1 MTYKNTK
8 TGAIVDSSCIISGEN
23 WIKVD
28 DSAEQVD
35 VDVDIDVDHAPM
47 DSEAPYEEGKEDE
60 EGEDVIDDSEDDPE
74 MEPVSKKEI
83 MQELDAMGIK
93 YNARASKKDL
103 YDLMKQGR

>member
-1 MTYKNTK
+1 MIYKNTK
-8 TGAIVDSSCIISGEN
+8 TGAIVDSSCVISGEN

-28 DSAEQVD
+28 DIDEQVD
-35 VDVDIDVDHAPM
+35 VDVNIDVDNAPI
-47 DSEAPYEEGKEDE
+47 DSETPGEEGKE
-60 EGEDVIDDSEDDPE
+60 VIDDSEDDPE

-83 MQELDAMGIK
+83 MQELDSMGIK

>member
-1 MTYKNTK
+1 MYKNTK

-28 DSAEQVD
+28 DGDEQVD
-35 VDVDIDVDHAPM
+35 VLVDIDVDHAPM
-47 DSEAPYEEGKEDE
+47 DSETPYEEGK
-60 EGEDVIDDSEDDPE
+60 EGEDVIDDSEYDPE